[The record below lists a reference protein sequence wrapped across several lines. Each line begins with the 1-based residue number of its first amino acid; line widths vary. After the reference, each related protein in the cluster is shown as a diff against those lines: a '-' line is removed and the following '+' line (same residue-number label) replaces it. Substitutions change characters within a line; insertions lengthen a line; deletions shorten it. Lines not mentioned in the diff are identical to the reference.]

1 MSDSTLPVLLLG
13 SHGDIGTAIGAR
25 FAAAGHPVT
34 ALGRAD
40 LDLGQP
46 ATIDAWFARN
56 KIAHGVLVHSAGL
69 NVPKRFAELTQEEI
83 EQSFEVNV
91 NGFLRALRHALPGL
105 IAARGRI
112 VVISSLYGF
121 LARAARLPYVMSKHA
136 LIGIVKT
143 LALELGPDG
152 VLVNAVSPGYVDT
165 RMTRKNNDAAT
176 IAKLV
181 SHIPL
186 GHMAR
191 AEDIAEAAYFLG
203 SGANRYITGHDLVV
217 DGGFSVDG
225 GRN

>member
-1 MSDSTLPVLLLG
+1 MSNSAPPVLLLG
-13 SHGDIGTAIGAR
+13 GHGDIGTAIGAR
-25 FAAAGHPVT
+25 FAAAGHRIT

-40 LDLGQP
+40 MDLCEP
-46 ATIDAWFARN
+46 ATVDAWFDRN
-56 KIAHGVLVHSAGL
+56 KIAYGVLVHCAGL
-69 NVPKRFAELTQEEI
+69 NVPKRFAELTQTEI

-91 NGFLRALRHALPGL
+91 NGFLRVLRHALPGL
-105 IAARGRI
+105 IAAHGRI

-121 LARAARLPYVMSKHA
+121 LARAARLPYVMSKHS
-136 LIGIVKT
+136 LVGIVKT

-165 RMTRKNNDAAT
+165 RMTRKNNDSTT

-186 GHMAR
+186 GRMAR
-191 AEDIAEAAYFLG
+191 PEDIAEAVYFLG
-203 SGANRYITGHDLVV
+203 SEANRYITGHDLVV